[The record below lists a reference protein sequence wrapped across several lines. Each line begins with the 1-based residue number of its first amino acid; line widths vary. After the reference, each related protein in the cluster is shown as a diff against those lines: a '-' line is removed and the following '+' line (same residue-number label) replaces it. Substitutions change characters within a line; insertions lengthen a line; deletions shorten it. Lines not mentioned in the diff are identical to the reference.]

1 MLLKNQNSSYLWG
14 EEESGEPSRHEGNFT
29 DVDKIQLPD
38 VSSGYTVVFT
48 LKQFIK
54 LE

>member
-1 MLLKNQNSSYLWG
+1 MLSKNQNSSYLWG
-14 EEESGEPSRHEGNFT
+14 EEEGGELSRHEGNFR
-29 DVDKIQLPD
+29 DIGKILLPD
-38 VSSGYTVVFT
+38 LSSGYTVMFT